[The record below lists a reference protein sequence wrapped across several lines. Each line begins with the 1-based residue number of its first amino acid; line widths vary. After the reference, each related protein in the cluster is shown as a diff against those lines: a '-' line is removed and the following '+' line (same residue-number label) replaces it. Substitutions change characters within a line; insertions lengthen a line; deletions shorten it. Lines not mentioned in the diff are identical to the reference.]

1 MQNQKKVLEWSS
13 EKEEFLGDK
22 VEDDIDIQNLR
33 AKINSFG
40 GFEQELQS
48 VGGIKET
55 TSGFGK
61 ELVEEKHESKDH
73 VHETMEKMDHA
84 LHAISESTEKKKHD
98 LQELL
103 TKKLEIE
110 QLCVDFAKNSETLY
124 LFLEECSNTISEG
137 TISTSVSDCQNKEK
151 ETHSLTERLEGEMH
165 EVLETIKSLHEKVS
179 SQSQNPEAFS
189 RITKS
194 QNEKKILR
202 STFKYE
208 KKKI

>member
-1 MQNQKKVLEWSS
+1 
-13 EKEEFLGDK
+13 
-22 VEDDIDIQNLR
+22 
-33 AKINSFG
+33 
-40 GFEQELQS
+40 LQ
-48 VGGIKET
+48 
-55 TSGFGK
+55 
-61 ELVEEKHESKDH
+61 
-73 VHETMEKMDHA
+73 
-84 LHAISESTEKKKHD
+84 
-98 LQELL
+98 
-103 TKKLEIE
+103 
-110 QLCVDFAKNSETLY
+110 KNSETLY